1 MKRST
6 ILLLS
11 CIVGG
16 QTFGKVVLP
25 GTFSDNMILQQ
36 SSIINIEGSAR
47 PNSSVTITL
56 GWQKTALTAQTD
68 AKGRWTASVKTP
80 KGSMKTYKMC
90 FSDGEDLLLENVA
103 VGEVWFCS
111 GQSNMEM
118 PVEGWGHV
126 MNWEEE
132 KAAANYPMIRL
143 FQVKQTTALTPQD
156 EVPLGYTNGWVEC
169 SPSTVGEFSS
179 LAYFYARELTKKL
192 GLPIGVI
199 NSGWGGTPA
208 EAWTSHAALKGV
220 TGFEDRLARIEATGF
235 DANAIQKMYEAEQAE
250 HRQRIIDADCGI
262 GAEADS
268 RSTLDTPRFAA
279 PDFDDSQWATMQL
292 PTYWEGAGLDGFDGV
307 VWFRK
312 TIDVPAD
319 KAGQD
324 FVLDFGPIDDE
335 DITYWNG
342 EKVAQGWGYNNPRHY
357 VVPGRYVKAGRN
369 VICVRVTDGGGEGGI
384 AGDTQQMTLAGEWK
398 YAIGFDGHNVAPQP
412 TAPGSNW
419 WPSALYNAMVHPF
432 IHYPIR
438 GVIWYQGCANE
449 DRPEQ
454 YEPLFQTLIHDW
466 QRAFAPSLSGKADGE
481 ALPFHFVQL
490 ANYHAPSDLQ
500 PDSKWARLRES
511 QRMAK
516 KIDGVEMMV
525 NIDLGEAYDIHPKN
539 KQEVGRRLAAL
550 SLARTYGQKVAAEAP
565 EFDHYTVR
573 GNALTV
579 HFNMSDIAEPF
590 LADTDIQGFTLQAP
604 DGSWHKAV
612 AHTEG
617 QTVVVTSPE
626 VAIPVA
632 VRYGWADNPT
642 CTLRTKSGFR
652 VSPFR
657 STPYEV
663 TK

>member
-1 MKRST
+1 MKHP
-6 ILLLS
+6 LLIIACLAAS
-11 CIVGG
+11 AA
-16 QTFGKVVLP
+16 QAKVTLP
-25 GTFSDNMILQQ
+25 GTFSDNMVLQQ
-36 SSIINIEGSAR
+36 QRTFTVSGKAR
-47 PNSSVTITL
+47 PGATVRINL
-56 GWQKTALTAQTD
+56 GWQKSQVTATAD
-68 AKGRWTASVKTP
+68 AAGRWSTSITTP
-80 KGSMKTYKMC
+80 KGSKKAYTLT
-90 FSDGEDLLLENVA
+90 FDDGEATTFSNVL
-103 VGEVWFCS
+103 VGEVWFGS

-126 MNWEEE
+126 MNWEQE
-132 KAAANYPMIRL
+132 KAAAHHPMIRL
-143 FQVKQTTALTPQD
+143 FQAKQVTALTPQD

-169 SPSTVGEFSS
+169 SPETVGEFSS
-179 LAYFYARELTKKL
+179 LAYFYARELTQKL
-192 GLPIGVI
+192 GVPVGVI
-199 NSGWGGTPA
+199 NSSWGGTPA
-208 EAWTSHAALKGV
+208 EAWTSHEALKGV
-220 TGFEDRLARIEATGF
+220 TGFEERLGRIEATGF
-235 DANAIQKMYEAEQAE
+235 KADAIQKMYDAEQAA
-250 HRQRIIDADCGI
+250 HRQHIIDADCGI
-262 GAEADS
+262 GASLA
-268 RSTLDTPRFAA
+268 TPVFAA
-279 PDFDDSQWATMQL
+279 PDFDDSRWATMQL
-292 PTYWEGAGLDGFDGV
+292 PVYWESVGLDGFDGV

-369 VICVRVTDGGGEGGI
+369 VICVRVTDNGGEGGI
-384 AGDTQQMTLAGEWK
+384 AGTPDQMTLAGDWK
-398 YAIGFDGHNVAPQP
+398 YAIGFDGHTLPPSP

-432 IHYPIR
+432 LHFPIR

-466 QRAFAPSLSGKADGE
+466 QRAFNQPT
-481 ALPFHFVQL
+481 LPFHFVQL
-490 ANYHAPSDLQ
+490 ANFHAPSDLQ

-539 KQEVGRRLAAL
+539 KQEVARRLAAL
-550 SLARTYGQKVAAEAP
+550 SLARTYGQKVAGEAP
-565 EFDHYTVR
+565 EFDHYTVC
-573 GNALTV
+573 GNVLTV
-579 HFNMSDIAEPF
+579 HFRQSDIAEPF
-590 LADTDIQGFTLQAP
+590 LADADVQGFTLQAP
-604 DGSWHKAV
+604 DGTWHKAQ
-612 AHTEG
+612 ARTEG
-617 QTVVVTSPE
+617 QTVVITSPE
-626 VAIPVA
+626 VAMPVA

-642 CTLRTKSGFR
+642 CSLRTKSGFR

-657 STPYEV
+657 STPYEA